1 MMFPNL
7 GSCFFFIL
15 FAALCGFPTIS
26 KAVGIQ
32 LGGAPSSENRFGFFI
47 FGDSYVDVGNNNYIN
62 TTSDFQANFPPYGES
77 FFPVATGRFTDGRN
91 IPDFLG
97 EYANLPLLPPYLDPH
112 NDLYDYGVNF
122 ASGGGGALALSHQE
136 QALGLQTQMKFF
148 KRVDKSL
155 RKKLG
160 NARTQSFFS
169 NSVFLFNFGGND
181 YLNPFDISYD
191 IFKTIDAQEQ
201 YVNMVIGNIT
211 MALKEV
217 YKHGGRKFGLMGVP
231 PLGYMPS
238 SRLKKS
244 AQFFE
249 EASSIARL
257 HNKLLPIAL
266 HKLSKQLKEFKYAF
280 ADTHTLLLQRI
291 LNPLQY
297 GFKVVD
303 TACCGSDEFR
313 GVYNCGRKLGSLP
326 FTHCKNLEDHMFF
339 DSFHPTEKVFK
350 QLAEQMW
357 SGGLEVVK
365 PYNFKQLFE
374 YEPTLASE

>member
-1 MMFPNL
+1 MKFPNL
-7 GSCFFFIL
+7 GICFFIL
-15 FAALCGFPTIS
+15 FTAAS
-26 KAVGIQ
+26 EAARIQ
-32 LGGAPSSENRFGFFI
+32 LAGIPSSENRFGFFI
-47 FGDSYVDVGNNNYIN
+47 FGDSYVDAGNNNYIN

-77 FFPVATGRFTDGRN
+77 FFQIPTGRFTDGRN

-97 EYANLPLLPPYLDPH
+97 EYANLPLLPPYLDPQ
-112 NDLYDYGVNF
+112 NDLYDYGANF

-136 QALGLQTQMKFF
+136 QAIGLQTQLKFF
-148 KRVDKSL
+148 KKVEKSL

-160 NARTQSFFS
+160 NARSQSFLS

-191 IFKTIDAQEQ
+191 IFKTIEAQEQ

-211 MALKEV
+211 TAIKEV
-217 YKHGGRKFGLMGVP
+217 YKYGGRKFGLLAVP

-249 EASSIARL
+249 EASSIARI

-266 HKLSKQLKEFKYAF
+266 EKLSKQLKGFKYTV
-280 ADTHTLLLQRI
+280 ADVHTLLLQRI
-291 LNPLQY
+291 LNPSKY
-297 GFKVVD
+297 GFKIVD

-313 GVYNCGRKLGSLP
+313 GVYNCGRKFGALP
-326 FTHCKNLEDHMFF
+326 FTHCENLEDHMFF
-339 DSFHPTEKVFK
+339 DSFHPTQKVFK
-350 QLAEQMW
+350 QLAEEFW
-357 SGGLEVVK
+357 SGDAEIVK
-365 PYNFKQLFE
+365 PLNFKQLFQ
-374 YEPTLASE
+374 YEPTLGTY